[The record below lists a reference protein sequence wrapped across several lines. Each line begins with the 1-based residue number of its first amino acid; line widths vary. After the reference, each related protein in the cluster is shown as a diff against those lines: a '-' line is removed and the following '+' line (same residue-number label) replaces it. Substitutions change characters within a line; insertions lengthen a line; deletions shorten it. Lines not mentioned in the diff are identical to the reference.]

1 MDTGDKSQDF
11 ADPFGQ
17 KITMCYASS
26 EGSANFVFHYIYG
39 FFALEFNQP
48 PTKLSVNNRNGKKE
62 PILSFPL
69 ISSIDTVVTID
80 DSKKKFWKRHGE

>member
-11 ADPFGQ
+11 AVPFGQ

-48 PTKLSVNNRNGKKE
+48 PNKLSVNRNGKKE